1 MSAPATVCAV
11 ALDSDLVR
19 RLATAGRKT
28 EEWRT
33 QRDRLI
39 YQAAKQG
46 ASLREIAAAVGLS
59 NPGVLRVV
67 RRIEAEYITPA
78 SGNED
83 EPDNLLVITHEEN
96 ERFGRAP
103 DS

>member
-1 MSAPATVCAV
+1 MTVPANVCSV
-11 ALDSDLVR
+11 ALDADLAR

-28 EEWRT
+28 DEWRS

-67 RRIEAEYITPA
+67 RRVEAEHITPA
-78 SGNED
+78 RGDED
-83 EPDNLLVITHEEN
+83 DPDNLVVLTAEEN
-96 ERFGRAP
+96 ERFGRE
-103 DS
+103 DD